1 MRNDYASIDG
11 IVLPANNAGSQW
23 PVNHRVPQKCS
34 TALWSRLRQ
43 TLCATCS
50 IPATSSS
57 VRRARSGI
65 ELVVGLVSD
74 VDVMSYKRA
83 PVMTYAERVAV
94 VQGCRHVDKVLDA
107 PSPLYCTQGLSRSY
121 RREFRMSW
129 RRLPASGDLRWY
141 ADLIPS
147 GRVKVVPYTKN
158 ISTST
163 IIERII
169 KRVREDGLA

>member
-1 MRNDYASIDG
+1 MQQNALVWVYADVVCDLFHPG
-11 IVLPANNAGSQW
+11 HVEFFRQA
-23 PVNHRVPQKCS
+23 R
-34 TALWSRLRQ
+34 ALGDR
-43 TLCATCS
+43 
-50 IPATSSS
+50 
-57 VRRARSGI
+57 
-65 ELVVGLVSD
+65 LVVGLVSD

-107 PSPLYCTQGLSRSY
+107 PAPLYCTRDFLDRIGAN
-121 RREFRMSW
+121 FACHGDDFP
-129 RRLPASGDLRWY
+129 PAEISRWY

-169 KRVREDGLA
+169 KRVREDDQP